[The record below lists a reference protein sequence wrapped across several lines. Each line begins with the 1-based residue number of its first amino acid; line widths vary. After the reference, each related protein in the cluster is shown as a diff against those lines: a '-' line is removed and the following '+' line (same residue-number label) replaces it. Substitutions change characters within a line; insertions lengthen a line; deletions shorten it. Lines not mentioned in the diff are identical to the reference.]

1 MYNGKPV
8 YEIGS
13 KHIFNVKGANEQGQI
28 FAWWNFKTVSLCVMP
43 VEHERTT
50 VEVSKDYAYPS
61 SFVTEGGKS

>member
-28 FAWWNFKTVSLCVMP
+28 FAWWNFKMVSLRVMP
-43 VEHERTT
+43 VEQERTT
-50 VEVSKDYAYPS
+50 VVVTKNYAYPS
-61 SFVTEGGKS
+61 SFMTKGGKS